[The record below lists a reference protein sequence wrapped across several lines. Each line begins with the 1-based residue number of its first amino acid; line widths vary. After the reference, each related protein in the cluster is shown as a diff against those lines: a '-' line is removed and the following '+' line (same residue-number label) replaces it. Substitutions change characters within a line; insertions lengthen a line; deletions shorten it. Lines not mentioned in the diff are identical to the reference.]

1 MKGYDF
7 LHLHEE
13 TLAVEKIFKGIVVDL
28 TRDTVLLENGATST
42 REVIHHN
49 GGVCVVPITD
59 EGEIIFVKQFRYPFN
74 SVLTEIP
81 AGKLEKGENPRV
93 CGIRELKEETGA
105 EAEEFIYLGCL
116 YPTVAYNTEIIHMYL
131 AKGLSFSEQ
140 KLDED
145 EFLDVIRIPLDEAY
159 KMAMY
164 NQLPDSKTQ
173 LAVMKAY
180 AFEKGLVDKNEFTDA
195 VTK

>member
-1 MKGYDF
+1 M
-7 LHLHEE
+7 HLNEE
-13 TLAVEKIFKGIVVDL
+13 TLSVEEIFKGKILNVTKDK
-28 TRDTVLLENGATST
+28 VLLENSNISY

-49 GGVCVVPITD
+49 GGVCVVPVTD
-59 EGEIIFVKQFRYPFN
+59 EGEIIFVKQFRYPFKT
-74 SVLTEIP
+74 VLTEVP
-81 AGKLEKGENPRV
+81 AGKLEKGENPRD

-131 AKGLSFSEQ
+131 AKGLSYSVQ
-140 KLDED
+140 NLDED
-145 EFLDVIRIPLDEAY
+145 EFIDVVKIPLEEAY
-159 KMAMY
+159 NMAMT

-180 AFEKGLVDKNEFTDA
+180 AIEKGLVDKDEFIKN
-195 VTK
+195 VKEKNFKI